1 MKSKTAF
8 AFGIAPALRSTA
20 LVMMLGMHSGQ
31 VFAQGLADAVRAGL
45 AIHPEVRA
53 IMADR
58 ERASTEVEMARS
70 GYHPALSLSAGP
82 QEFNFGDVVYDATV
96 SQMLYDWGRVRSKV
110 DRASAA
116 HQLLSESLLV
126 TRDDAALD
134 IIETYFDALLAERRL
149 EAVRLHL
156 NDLDDILRMT
166 EARGQDGYSDRSE
179 VDRAHLEMTRAR
191 EQLAMEKGSLQ
202 EARNQYRVLVGT
214 DPQELSEPRPMSM
227 ARYLAASDLSR
238 IITQSPL
245 YQRSVQDTA
254 QAEAELRETKAA
266 LLPQL
271 NLEATALRREIG
283 GQLENDSMIALRLRM
298 DTLQGLSNFQR
309 PTAAQQRLESAQWN
323 QDSMQRDIIRKLRNL
338 FDTEE
343 TLRWREESLRQQVG
357 ESDQVSALYREQFE
371 VGRRDI
377 IDLLNVQRERFE
389 AVRQLETLRIER
401 LRIEYRAA
409 AQIGL
414 LGALLENRLNDV

>member
-8 AFGIAPALRSTA
+8 AFGAASALRSMA
-20 LVMMLGMHSGQ
+20 LVMMSGLHPGA
-31 VFAQGLADAVRAGL
+31 VGAQELVDAVRAGL

-53 IMADR
+53 VMADR
-58 ERASTEVEMARS
+58 ERAGTEVEMARS

-116 HQLLSESLLV
+116 HQQLSESLLV

-134 IIETYFDALLAERRL
+134 IIETYFDTLLAERRL

-166 EARGQDGYSDRSE
+166 EARGQDGYADRSE
-179 VDRAHLEMTRAR
+179 VDRANLEMTRAR

-214 DPQELSEPRPMSM
+214 DPQNLSEPRPMSM

-254 QAEAELRETKAA
+254 QAEAELRETRAA

-309 PTAAQQRLESAQWN
+309 PTAARQRLESAQWS
-323 QDSMQRDIIRKLRNL
+323 QDSMQRDISRKLRNL

-343 TLRWREESLRQQVG
+343 TLRWREESLRQQVD
-357 ESDQVSALYREQFE
+357 ESDEVSALYREQFE

-389 AVRQLETLRIER
+389 AVRQLESLRIER

-414 LGALLENRLNDV
+414 LGALLENRLNGV

>member
-8 AFGIAPALRSTA
+8 AFGAASALRSMA
-20 LVMMLGMHSGQ
+20 LVMMSGLHPGA
-31 VFAQGLADAVRAGL
+31 VGAQELVDAVRAGL

-53 IMADR
+53 VMADR
-58 ERASTEVEMARS
+58 ERAGTEVEMARS

-82 QEFNFGDVVYDATV
+82 QEFSFGDVVYDATV

-116 HQLLSESLLV
+116 HQQLSESLLV

-134 IIETYFDALLAERRL
+134 IIETYFDTLLAERRL

-166 EARGQDGYSDRSE
+166 EARGQDGYADRSE
-179 VDRAHLEMTRAR
+179 VDRANLEMTRAR

-214 DPQELSEPRPMSM
+214 DPQNLSEPRPMSM

-254 QAEAELRETKAA
+254 QAEAELRETRAA

-309 PTAAQQRLESAQWN
+309 PTAARQRLESAQWS
-323 QDSMQRDIIRKLRNL
+323 QDSMQRDISRKLRNL

-343 TLRWREESLRQQVG
+343 TLRWREESLRQQVD
-357 ESDQVSALYREQFE
+357 ESDEVSALYREQFE

-389 AVRQLETLRIER
+389 AVRQLESLRIER

-414 LGALLENRLNDV
+414 LGALLENRLNGV

>member
-8 AFGIAPALRSTA
+8 AFGAASALRSMA
-20 LVMMLGMHSGQ
+20 LVMMSGLHPGA
-31 VFAQGLADAVRAGL
+31 VGAQELVDAVRAGL

-53 IMADR
+53 VMADR
-58 ERASTEVEMARS
+58 ERAGTEVEMARS

-82 QEFNFGDVVYDATV
+82 QEFSFGDVVYDATV

-116 HQLLSESLLV
+116 HQQLSESLLV

-134 IIETYFDALLAERRL
+134 IIETYFDTLLAERRL

-156 NDLDDILRMT
+156 NELDDILRMT
-166 EARGQDGYSDRSE
+166 EARGQDGYADRSE
-179 VDRAHLEMTRAR
+179 VDRANLEMTRAR

-214 DPQELSEPRPMSM
+214 DPQNLSEPRPMSM

-254 QAEAELRETKAA
+254 QAEAELRETRAA

-309 PTAAQQRLESAQWN
+309 PTAARQRLESAQWS
-323 QDSMQRDIIRKLRNL
+323 QDSMQRDISRKLRNL

-343 TLRWREESLRQQVG
+343 TLRWREESLRQQVD
-357 ESDQVSALYREQFE
+357 ESDEVSALYREQFE

-389 AVRQLETLRIER
+389 AVRQLESLRIER

-414 LGALLENRLNDV
+414 LGALLENRLNGV

>member
-8 AFGIAPALRSTA
+8 AFGAASALRSMA
-20 LVMMLGMHSGQ
+20 LVMMSGLHPGA
-31 VFAQGLADAVRAGL
+31 VGAQELVDAVRAGL

-53 IMADR
+53 VMADR
-58 ERASTEVEMARS
+58 ERAGTEVEMARS

-82 QEFNFGDVVYDATV
+82 QEFSFGDVVYDATV

-116 HQLLSESLLV
+116 HQQLSESLLV

-134 IIETYFDALLAERRL
+134 IIETYFDTLLAERRL

-166 EARGQDGYSDRSE
+166 EARGQDGYADRSE
-179 VDRAHLEMTRAR
+179 VDRANLEMTRAR

-214 DPQELSEPRPMSM
+214 DPQNLSEPRPMSM
-227 ARYLAASDLSR
+227 ASYLAASDLSR

-254 QAEAELRETKAA
+254 QAEAELRETRAA

-309 PTAAQQRLESAQWN
+309 PTAARQRLESAQWS
-323 QDSMQRDIIRKLRNL
+323 QDSMQRDISRKLRNL

-343 TLRWREESLRQQVG
+343 TLRWREESLRQQVD
-357 ESDQVSALYREQFE
+357 ESDEVSALYREQFE

-389 AVRQLETLRIER
+389 AVRQLESLRIER

-414 LGALLENRLNDV
+414 LGALLENRLNGV